1 MDVSGISPWEM
12 EHSSSV
18 STEKYLSS
26 KIYTS
31 PMDVAIVGGGPVGLF
46 IAASLS
52 RMGYSVTVFEE
63 HSDIGNPSHCSGLF
77 SGHILEIVGGKER
90 RGVLKATSKAEIV
103 APDGSSLQIQSTTTK
118 VYVVNRVEFDRS
130 LARDAINKGA
140 EIRLKERVRAVS
152 KGFIKTSRGEYQS
165 RIIVGAGGINSVVR
179 REIMVSAPRIIGA
192 AQVIADYHY
201 EDEDLVRIYV
211 GNKIAPG
218 FFAWIIPLGDDVAKI
233 GLASYG
239 NSWLFLKRLL
249 KRLNAQPLSVS
260 GGGIP
265 VSTVS
270 KTYGNG
276 MLIVGDAA
284 GQVKATSGGGV
295 YPGLK
300 SAQCAVRTIEIA
312 LESGDYSRAAMKK
325 YEDCWRREIGKE
337 LSNAQYIHRQYR
349 KIKDVDFNNIVRELN
364 RPDMLKIINEYGDI
378 DYPSKVVWKL
388 LKKNPRL
395 IKYTRIIARK

>member
-1 MDVSGISPWEM
+1 MDVYGISPRKM
-12 EHSSSV
+12 EHSSCLSM
-18 STEKYLSS
+18 EKYLSS

-31 PMDVAIVGGGPVGLF
+31 LMDVAIVGGGPVGLF

-52 RMGYSVTVFEE
+52 KMGYSVTVFEE

-77 SGHILEIVGGKER
+77 SEHILEIVGEKER
-90 RGVLKATSKAEIV
+90 RGILKATRRAEIM
-103 APDGSSLQIQSTTTK
+103 APDGSLLRIKSSSSR

-130 LARDAINKGA
+130 LARDAINNGA
-140 EIRLKERVRAVS
+140 EIHLKERVKAVS
-152 KGFIKTSRGEYQS
+152 RRFIKTSWGEYRS
-165 RIIVGAGGINSVVR
+165 KIIVGTDGINSVVR
-179 REIMVSAPRIIGA
+179 REILVSPPKIIGA
-192 AQVIADYHY
+192 AQVVANYNY
-201 EDEDLVRIYV
+201 GEEDLVRIYV
-211 GNKIAPG
+211 GNEVAPG
-218 FFAWIIPLGDDVAKI
+218 FFAWVIPLGSDMAKI

-239 NSWLFLKRLL
+239 NSWLFLKKLL
-249 KRLNAQPLSVS
+249 RQLKAHPLSIS
-260 GGGIP
+260 AGGIP

-270 KTYGNG
+270 RTYGEG

-295 YPGLK
+295 YPSLK
-300 SAQCAVRTIEIA
+300 SAQCAVKTIERA
-312 LESGDYSRAAMKK
+312 LESGDYSRTAMKK